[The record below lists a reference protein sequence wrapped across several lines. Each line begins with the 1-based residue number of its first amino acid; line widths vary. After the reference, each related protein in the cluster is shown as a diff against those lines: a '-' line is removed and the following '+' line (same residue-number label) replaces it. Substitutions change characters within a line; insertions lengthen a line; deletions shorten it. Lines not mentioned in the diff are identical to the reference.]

1 MTETTDSTS
10 QIVTDEDTLWL
21 VDSDGNTYSYRL
33 TEAERLQD
41 SAHSSGFIPD
51 DLMAVVRDAEKGGND
66 EYLADL
72 GELSGADET
81 GDPVPD
87 HAMPGDGE
95 TSGIVTDEDTIWSVD
110 SDGNTWSYRLTEAER
125 LQDSAHSTGYI
136 PDDLPADI
144 RDAEKGG
151 NDEYLADL
159 GELSGADETGNPVP
173 DQAAPVSGLGDGDMI
188 MDAVMEAY
196 SSFDLIF

>member
-21 VDSDGNTYSYRL
+21 VDSDGNTWSYRL

-41 SAHSSGFIPD
+41 SAHSTGSIPD

-81 GDPVPD
+81 GNPVPD
-87 HAMPGDGE
+87 QAMTGDGE
-95 TSGIVTDEDTIWSVD
+95 TSGIVTDEDTLWSVD

-125 LQDSAHSTGYI
+125 LQDSAHSTGSI
-136 PDDLPADI
+136 PDDLMAVV

-159 GELSGADETGNPVP
+159 GELSDADETGNPVP

>member
-81 GDPVPD
+81 G
-87 HAMPGDGE
+87 
-95 TSGIVTDEDTIWSVD
+95 
-110 SDGNTWSYRLTEAER
+110 
-125 LQDSAHSTGYI
+125 
-136 PDDLPADI
+136 
-144 RDAEKGG
+144 
-151 NDEYLADL
+151 
-159 GELSGADETGNPVP
+159 NPVP

>member
-1 MTETTDSTS
+1 MPVDGATS
-10 QIVTDEDTLWL
+10 
-21 VDSDGNTYSYRL
+21 
-33 TEAERLQD
+33 
-41 SAHSSGFIPD
+41 
-51 DLMAVVRDAEKGGND
+51 
-66 EYLADL
+66 
-72 GELSGADET
+72 
-81 GDPVPD
+81 
-87 HAMPGDGE
+87 GE

-110 SDGNTWSYRLTEAER
+110 SDGNTWSYQLTEAER
-125 LQDSAHSTGYI
+125 LQDSAHSTGFI
-136 PDDLPADI
+136 PDDLPADV